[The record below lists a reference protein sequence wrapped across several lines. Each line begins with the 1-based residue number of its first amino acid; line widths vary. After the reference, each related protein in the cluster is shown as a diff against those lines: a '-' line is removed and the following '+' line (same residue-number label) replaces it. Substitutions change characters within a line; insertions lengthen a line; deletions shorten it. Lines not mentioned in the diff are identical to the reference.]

1 MNEPLTP
8 ERAAEIRDRADRRM
22 EKCRRRGQVSL
33 ADLECAKNEVHDLA
47 DEIDRLRAERDRY
60 AHQLDGMCLAQWED
74 EQEAEAEPRAEQA
87 AEIDRLREELG
98 ATRSAVLNEALEAA
112 RSEYLHDNT
121 GTPEDEA
128 YNQGVTDAVAAIGAL
143 LEGGDL

>member
-74 EQEAEAEPRAEQA
+74 AQEAAESDTLPAWLYQRFMPDGTGWDNLDDDQRSYWEHQARAV
-87 AEIDRLREELG
+87 RR
-98 ATRSAVLNEALEAA
+98 
-112 RSEYLHDNT
+112 
-121 GTPEDEA
+121 
-128 YNQGVTDAVAAIGAL
+128 AVARNGFKA
-143 LEGGDL
+143 EGGA